1 MKKNF
6 IALTALV
13 LGFVALTSCDSTA
26 KVKLNNGSEQLTTSS
41 VAVDGDSLETLFNKI
56 YSDSSFSTTI
66 KEMFSEQLSY
76 NILGQYEFRYD
87 KTTDKYSVDLIIDSN
102 NGTNVYWSNASFD
115 NKKTFIE
122 NHKAYWNWVDTGIS
136 ITFEEKPNITSTSI
150 ATYDER
156 IDQITELAFNQVINE
171 VYTNW
176 CSGTYRKDDK
186 YYEVLF
192 ARNVADQLYPLNDKD
207 GNVISDAEIQK
218 LYSNPDYSFDKVQN
232 HKGAE
237 KTYLV
242 NETELDEYSYGL
254 LVDDKYDAITEEGMK
269 NIYEGENK
277 LVHLYRYVDYI
288 NKTIMPTI
296 QNTLLVEQYMIENQY
311 PTIGIT
317 QQRKIEY
324 IEISDNDDKKAKS
337 LLTNFVLDYA
347 KNVEANQTLDF
358 SVASR
363 AWKGI
368 LNNAEYTLGT
378 HEKNIAEKTFG
389 VSTNENPNVNITA
402 SGTYVEGEAKNA
414 YSYYKGSKYASLIKD
429 YSKLT
434 TNPLTND
441 SSLYSSFTTINSR
454 SYSPK
459 EGLKI
464 KTDSLAAENYVTQK
478 WGTKSDFSGL
488 PSDITSKLFSFGIIR
503 EIADSKAST
512 TPIDRQYLKQ
522 FKAGGVSFLKK
533 DTYTTTNEADSIIW
547 EDSGKFYIVA
557 VYDCVA
563 STLITKT
570 TTNDNM
576 TNIEQIARRAGYTLA
591 KGSTFSSDALE
602 YYVSEAE
609 IVYFDQKVYDYFKS
623 TFPDIFD

>member
-1 MKKNF
+1 
-6 IALTALV
+6 
-13 LGFVALTSCDSTA
+13 
-26 KVKLNNGSEQLTTSS
+26 
-41 VAVDGDSLETLFNKI
+41 
-56 YSDSSFSTTI
+56 
-66 KEMFSEQLSY
+66 
-76 NILGQYEFRYD
+76 
-87 KTTDKYSVDLIIDSN
+87 
-102 NGTNVYWSNASFD
+102 
-115 NKKTFIE
+115 
-122 NHKAYWNWVDTGIS
+122 
-136 ITFEEKPNITSTSI
+136 
-150 ATYDER
+150 
-156 IDQITELAFNQVINE
+156 
-171 VYTNW
+171 
-176 CSGTYRKDDK
+176 
-186 YYEVLF
+186 
-192 ARNVADQLYPLNDKD
+192 
-207 GNVISDAEIQK
+207 
-218 LYSNPDYSFDKVQN
+218 
-232 HKGAE
+232 
-237 KTYLV
+237 
-242 NETELDEYSYGL
+242 
-254 LVDDKYDAITEEGMK
+254 
-269 NIYEGENK
+269 
-277 LVHLYRYVDYI
+277 
-288 NKTIMPTI
+288 MPTI

-503 EIADSKAST
+503 EIADSKTST

-557 VYDCVA
+557 V
-563 STLITKT
+563 
-570 TTNDNM
+570 
-576 TNIEQIARRAGYTLA
+576 
-591 KGSTFSSDALE
+591 
-602 YYVSEAE
+602 
-609 IVYFDQKVYDYFKS
+609 
-623 TFPDIFD
+623 